1 MTAPQAVFAA
11 ASAVVVVA
19 IALVCV
25 GVALLAGPG
34 WALIAAGTLI
44 GPCSV
49 AAAVALLRDGGTL
62 E

>member
-1 MTAPQAVFAA
+1 M
-11 ASAVVVVA
+11 VVVA

-34 WALIAAGTLI
+34 WALIAAGSLV

-49 AAAVALLRDGGTL
+49 AAAAALLRDGGTV